1 MANSSGT
8 LSGLHWLTGAAIGA
22 LAMYAFDP
30 QRGRRRRAIA
40 RDKTLSLATHAG
52 GFLRRAGRD
61 LQGRMH
67 GWQAQAQR
75 WSRDEGIPDDL
86 KLIERVRSRLGRVC
100 SHPHAIQVGANQG
113 RVTLSG
119 PIVARE
125 VARVLAAT
133 RSTPGVGAVED
144 RLIMHENA
152 QSISSLQGG
161 VPRSRAHF
169 ELLQD
174 HWSPALRVAA
184 VVAGATLALA
194 GLRRG
199 GAIGA
204 ACVGVGALAVARG
217 TVNHPAA
224 TLRTLLRDARAGRIG
239 PVAESSSPSSPDSA
253 LHDRSVH

>member
-113 RVTLSG
+113 RVTLG
-119 PIVARE
+119 
-125 VARVLAAT
+125 LT
-133 RSTPGVGAVED
+133 
-144 RLIMHENA
+144 
-152 QSISSLQGG
+152 SSCCRTTG
-161 VPRSRAHF
+161 VPRCVLRRSSPGRRSRWPGCGAAAQLALRASASARSPSRA
-169 ELLQD
+169 
-174 HWSPALRVAA
+174 ALSIIP
-184 VVAGATLALA
+184 
-194 GLRRG
+194 LRR
-199 GAIGA
+199 
-204 ACVGVGALAVARG
+204 
-217 TVNHPAA
+217 
-224 TLRTLLRDARAGRIG
+224 
-239 PVAESSSPSSPDSA
+239 
-253 LHDRSVH
+253 